1 MKDNKKKYKHIA
13 RCEARYNVADINDKL
28 IINLRDISHTMRY
41 LYEGKG
47 SQKRI
52 LIVLDEIGSNITQR
66 ELTQRLGIQPG
77 SASEVI
83 AKLESE
89 GYIKRTTSETDRR
102 TTDVALTAEGKS
114 AAVQAKEERVAVMS
128 KCFPVYQRTKK
139 SAAVLA

>member
-77 SASEVI
+77 
-83 AKLESE
+83 L
-89 GYIKRTTSETDRR
+89 
-102 TTDVALTAEGKS
+102 
-114 AAVQAKEERVAVMS
+114 
-128 KCFPVYQRTKK
+128 PVK
-139 SAAVLA
+139 